1 MKYYTTYEETER
13 SLANEKDTRSIEEW
27 KEYFNTYVDQED
39 FEDFEAWLEM
49 NIRVGNFIEEVKEI

>member
-1 MKYYTTYEETER
+1 MKCYTTYEETER
-13 SLANEKDTRSIEEW
+13 TLANKKDTRSIEEW